1 MEVFLVG
8 SASLLFSIVGVIA
21 VLVHQEIKLGKLEK

>member
-1 MEVFLVG
+1 MEVLLVG

-21 VLVHQEIKLGKLEK
+21 VLVHQEINLSKLEK